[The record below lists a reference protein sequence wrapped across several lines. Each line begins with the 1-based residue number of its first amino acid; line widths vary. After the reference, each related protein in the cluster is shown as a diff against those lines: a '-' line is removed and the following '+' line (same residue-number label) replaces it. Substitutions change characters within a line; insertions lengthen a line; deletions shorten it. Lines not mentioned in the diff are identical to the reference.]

1 MQPTTQN
8 PQFNPATP
16 SSKKSVIVISSHVVR
31 GSIGNRA
38 AVFALETLEHP
49 VWAVP
54 TIILPW
60 HPGHGQANRM
70 LIDDTSFMQLLED
83 LKSGPSGYAKGN
95 SNWLDEVGAVLTGY
109 MASAEQAKAV
119 AEFISFIKSKNK
131 NVIHICD
138 PVMGDGDKLYIDQ
151 DTAQAIKEHLVPI
164 SDAITPNLFELGWLT
179 GKKVTTV
186 QEALIEAQ
194 KFKNKIVLTTSIA
207 GMMRNQIGNLL
218 VYGDNA
224 LFAEHRIVGG
234 PTNGAGDLTAAV
246 FTAHLLNTKDKEI
259 TLQRT
264 TASVFEVIAN
274 SAKQGADELLLEAN
288 THCLKRPMAMVQIR
302 ALGQSPTLPPNIRK
316 APKRNK
322 NISQKNISSSD
333 KKA

>member
-1 MQPTTQN
+1 MLN
-8 PQFNPATP
+8 PQLNPNTP
-16 SSKKSVIVISSHVVR
+16 NNNKTAPKAVIVISSHVVR

-54 TIILPW
+54 TVILPW
-60 HPGHGQANRM
+60 HPGHGESNPIT
-70 LIDDTSFMQLLED
+70 IDGNSFTQLLND
-83 LKSGPSGYAKGN
+83 LKNGPSGKAEN
-95 SNWLDEVGAVLTGY
+95 DNWLNEVGAVLTGY
-109 MASAEQAKAV
+109 MANGEQAKAV
-119 AEFISFIKSKNK
+119 AEFVAFIKSKNK
-131 NVIHICD
+131 DIIHVCD
-138 PVMGDGDKLYIDQ
+138 PVMGDHDKLYVSLE
-151 DTAQAIKEHLVPI
+151 TANAIKQHLIPI

-179 GKKVTTV
+179 DKKLTSA
-186 QEALIEAQ
+186 QDALEQA
-194 KFKNKIVLTTSIA
+194 KTYKDKIVLTTSIA

-218 VYGDNA
+218 VEGNNA

-246 FTAHLLNTKDKEI
+246 FTAHLLNTKDKEM

-288 THCLKRPMAMVQIR
+288 THCLKRPMAMVQTR
-302 ALGQSPTLPPNIRK
+302 ALGQSPTTQTIRK
-316 APKRNK
+316 APKRIPK
-322 NISQKNISSSD
+322 TKD
-333 KKA
+333 K